1 VNNWSSYVMALVAS
15 GILAG
20 VAGGLTVVQSRNFFI
35 LNEFNFYR
43 GLGIFTIVVLGGL
56 GSIGG
61 AIAGAVY
68 IFGVDYFV
76 PQSAQWAKFLASGLG
91 ELLVL
96 MLLPGGVGAAFGD
109 LRDAG
114 LRWVAR
120 RRGIRVPSLLADTLV
135 VEPTVMPPDAP
146 ETMAQA
152 EAVGVQP

>member
-1 VNNWSSYVMALVAS
+1 MALVAS

-20 VAGGLTVVQSRNFFI
+20 VAGSLTVIQSKNFFI

-43 GLGIFTIVVLGGL
+43 GLGVFTIVVVGGL

-68 IFGVDYFV
+68 IFGIDYFV
-76 PQSAQWAKFLASGLG
+76 PQSAQWARYLASGLG

-96 MLLPGGVGAAFGD
+96 MLLPGGIGAALGD
-109 LRDAG
+109 LRDAY

-120 RRGIRVPSLLADTLV
+120 RRGIRVPSLVADTLV
-135 VEPTVMPPDAP
+135 VGESVADAHAP
-146 ETMAQA
+146 EVMAQA
-152 EAVGVQP
+152 EAIGVQP